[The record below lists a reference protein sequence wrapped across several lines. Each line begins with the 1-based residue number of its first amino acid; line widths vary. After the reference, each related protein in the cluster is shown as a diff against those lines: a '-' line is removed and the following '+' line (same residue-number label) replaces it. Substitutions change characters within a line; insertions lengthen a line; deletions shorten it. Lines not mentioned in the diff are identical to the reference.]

1 MREIRF
7 RAWDKKRNEMVY
19 FDFQLLH
26 DESSSFYNEQIKD
39 NPLMQFT
46 GLKDKYG
53 REIYEGDIIQGN
65 LFDRRLPTMG
75 TVVYDREYACF
86 GNENEAGIT
95 FLFKIADI
103 EVIGNIWENQKLLN
117 GGSEGRQEKAT
128 NQ

>member
-26 DESSSFYNEQIKD
+26 DESSLFYNEQIKD

-46 GLKDKYG
+46 GLKDKNG
-53 REIYEGDIIQGN
+53 REIWEGDIVKTPPYPVLTAVEFRG
-65 LFDRRLPTMG
+65 G
-75 TVVYDREYACF
+75 SF
-86 GNENEAGIT
+86 GVQSKYGFWTLCDDDI
-95 FLFKIADI
+95 DSI

-117 GGSEGRQEKAT
+117 GGSEGKQEKAT